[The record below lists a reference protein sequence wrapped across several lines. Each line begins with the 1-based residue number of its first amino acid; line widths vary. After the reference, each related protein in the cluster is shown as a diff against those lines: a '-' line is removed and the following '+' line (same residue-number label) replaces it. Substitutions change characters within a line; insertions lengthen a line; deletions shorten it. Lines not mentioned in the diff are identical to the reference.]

1 MKTNYTN
8 YKAEQL
14 LEDDFFINS
23 ILHPTEE
30 TELFWEIQ
38 VTDGIIDKEEMMT
51 AIYFLRSMQVRKR
64 RMSSSE
70 LSEVWERI
78 ENTNRMSISHKAKPL
93 YKLIIAASFALLI
106 ASSIFY
112 VWERNKE
119 NNELF
124 MIAQSIKPD
133 SVVSDVQLV
142 LANNEYI
149 SINNKK
155 INIQYDQKGNI
166 HINDK
171 KLKQENSATPQ
182 KEKDVALLH
191 KINQLIVPKGRRST
205 LTFSDGTVLWVN
217 SGSRVVYP
225 EQFEAKQ
232 REIYI
237 DGEAYLQVSPD
248 KSRPFIVK
256 TNKIDIKVL
265 GTTFNITAYEEDDR
279 QAVALVEGSVEIISD
294 KKKLA
299 ALTPNDLFQYKNGQ
313 INIEQTDITQYISWV
328 EGWYIFESEQL
339 PSILDRLSRYYGK
352 EIKYHKKEIEMI
364 RCSGKLDLKDD
375 LNKVL
380 DALINTAPI
389 RYATDKNVYSVSYR
403 QE

>member
-1 MKTNYTN
+1 M
-8 YKAEQL
+8 
-14 LEDDFFINS
+14 
-23 ILHPTEE
+23 
-30 TELFWEIQ
+30 
-38 VTDGIIDKEEMMT
+38 
-51 AIYFLRSMQVRKR
+51 
-64 RMSSSE
+64 
-70 LSEVWERI
+70 
-78 ENTNRMSISHKAKPL
+78 
-93 YKLIIAASFALLI
+93 
-106 ASSIFY
+106 
-112 VWERNKE
+112 
-119 NNELF
+119 
-124 MIAQSIKPD
+124 
-133 SVVSDVQLV
+133 
-142 LANNEYI
+142 
-149 SINNKK
+149 
-155 INIQYDQKGNI
+155 
-166 HINDK
+166 
-171 KLKQENSATPQ
+171 
-182 KEKDVALLH
+182 
-191 KINQLIVPKGRRST
+191 
-205 LTFSDGTVLWVN
+205 LWVN

-248 KSRPFIVK
+248 KSRRFIVK

>member
-155 INIQYDQKGNI
+155 IDIQYDQKGNI

-265 GTTFNITAYEEDDR
+265 GTTFNVSAYPNSGLFE
-279 QAVALVEGSVEIISD
+279 ASLIEGKVTVYHPETQNEIILNPHEKVEVRDGKLYKETFTSD
-294 KKKLA
+294 HDFLWRMGIYSFKDEPLETVFKKLE
-299 ALTPNDLFQYKNGQ
+299 QYYEVKIINK
-313 INIEQTDITQYISWV
+313 NIEITSHPCTGKFRQKEGIEHVMRVLQKYIKFN
-328 EGWYIFESEQL
+328 YIQ
-339 PSILDRLSRYYGK
+339 
-352 EIKYHKKEIEMI
+352 
-364 RCSGKLDLKDD
+364 DD
-375 LNKVL
+375 E
-380 DALINTAPI
+380 
-389 RYATDKNVYSVSYR
+389 KNQIIIY
-403 QE
+403 

>member
-1 MKTNYTN
+1 
-8 YKAEQL
+8 
-14 LEDDFFINS
+14 
-23 ILHPTEE
+23 
-30 TELFWEIQ
+30 
-38 VTDGIIDKEEMMT
+38 MMT

-155 INIQYDQKGNI
+155 IDIQYDQKGNI

-205 LTFSDGTVLWVN
+205 LDVLRRYCALGKFRQSCSISGTIRGQTEGN
-217 SGSRVVYP
+217 IYRRRSIPASQSGQKPSFHC
-225 EQFEAKQ
+225 ENKQ
-232 REIYI
+232 
-237 DGEAYLQVSPD
+237 
-248 KSRPFIVK
+248 
-256 TNKIDIKVL
+256 N
-265 GTTFNITAYEEDDR
+265 
-279 QAVALVEGSVEIISD
+279 
-294 KKKLA
+294 
-299 ALTPNDLFQYKNGQ
+299 
-313 INIEQTDITQYISWV
+313 
-328 EGWYIFESEQL
+328 
-339 PSILDRLSRYYGK
+339 RY
-352 EIKYHKKEIEMI
+352 
-364 RCSGKLDLKDD
+364 
-375 LNKVL
+375 
-380 DALINTAPI
+380 
-389 RYATDKNVYSVSYR
+389 
-403 QE
+403 